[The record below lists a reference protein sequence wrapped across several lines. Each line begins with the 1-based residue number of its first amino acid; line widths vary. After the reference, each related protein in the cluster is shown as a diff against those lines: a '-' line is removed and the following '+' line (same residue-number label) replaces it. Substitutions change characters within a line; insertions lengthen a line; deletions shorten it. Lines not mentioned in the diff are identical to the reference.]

1 MNAISV
7 QEVLSDLKKLSGR
20 LRSTDVTAES
30 LLAKANHLEKTVEAQ
45 REYHSGLESLSAS
58 YGQPMALNNIHQSSI
73 IGSATNPQPPQTHPG
88 ARSSL
93 IASLQRESR
102 QLQALER
109 ENRELR
115 IALEDHQN
123 TLELI
128 MSKYRSQ
135 MSQLIK
141 SNSVLATP
149 NASRLIHA
157 TVNGQSGPNQC
168 TCNNISSSN
177 NLIQVYQQKI
187 TEMAAVMMKAIDLD
201 EANDAR
207 QAELIA
213 QLRTENKGL
222 KELLFIAKTKYQM
235 SPGSNIKTKVIQ
247 SRGIQTGDDEVEIDD
262 VASAPFTAPDSLSIS
277 SGCVSEKYSPKID
290 KFERLEE
297 PVDGKNSEVA
307 SDEGEVA

>member
-1 MNAISV
+1 MRSLGTQNMNAISV

-20 LRSTDVTAES
+20 LRSSDVTAES

-45 REYHSGLESLSAS
+45 KEYHSGLESLSAS
-58 YGQPMALNNIHQSSI
+58 YGQPMALNNVHQSSI
-73 IGSATNPQPPQTHPG
+73 IGQPANQPQTHPG

-149 NASRLIHA
+149 NASRLINA
-157 TVNGQSGPNQC
+157 TVNVQSGPHQC
-168 TCNNISSSN
+168 NCNNISSSN
-177 NLIQVYQQKI
+177 HLIQMYQQKI

-207 QAELIA
+207 RMELIA
-213 QLRTENKGL
+213 ELRTENKGL
-222 KELLFIAKTKYQM
+222 KELLFIAKANNQVTQ
-235 SPGSNIKTKVIQ
+235 GSNIITKVTQ
-247 SRGIQTGDDEVEIDD
+247 SRGVQTGIDEVEID
-262 VASAPFTAPDSLSIS
+262 ASSVPPLISTTALDSLSIS
-277 SGCVSEKYSPKID
+277 SGSTSGGSQNHSPN
-290 KFERLEE
+290 ELNRLST
-297 PVDGKNSEVA
+297 V
-307 SDEGEVA
+307 